1 MWVLGSL
8 AAVQAQEL
16 PPEVDAALRRA
27 KLPASA
33 LSAVVVEASGGP
45 RALAWNDHQPVNP
58 ASVFKLLTTYA
69 ALDRLGPAWS
79 WSTPV
84 YFTGPL
90 KDGVLEGSVAIKG
103 SGDPKLVLERVW
115 LMLRR
120 LQQMGVRE
128 IRGDF
133 VLDRSAFVLP
143 EISPADFDGEAHRP
157 YNVRPD
163 ALLLNYKSYTLTLL
177 PDPSR
182 QVATVATEPPLAG
195 LAVDTVV
202 PLSPGACGDWRGG
215 LKASLGDPVRL
226 HFEGSFP
233 ASCGEKSWPIAYADP
248 ASYNARL
255 IERLWRDM
263 GGRLGGTVRAGLV
276 LPGARPALELSSPPL
291 AELVRDINKFSNN
304 VMAEQVF
311 LTLGLMSA
319 PAAGGS
325 TPAAG
330 GSAPPAGGSAPPAA
344 AASAAGAL
352 AVTAS
357 SAGGSPA
364 ATPGTG
370 ASSSPGTALPGAAA
384 ASAAPTTQDLARD
397 ALRRWVRERWGEPAL
412 RELVVDNGSGLSR
425 EARVSADLLAKVLAS
440 AYAGPVMSE
449 LMSSLPVS
457 GLDGTLRRSAASAG
471 RAHLKTGSLRD
482 VAAVAGY
489 VLSHSG
495 RRYVVVA
502 VLNHENANAGRPAL
516 DALVQWAID
525 DTPGRRP

>member
-1 MWVLGSL
+1 MPL
-8 AAVQAQEL
+8 QAQEL
-16 PPEVDAALRRA
+16 PADVEAALRRA
-27 KLPASA
+27 KLPPTA
-33 LSAVVVEASGGP
+33 LSAVVLETGGGP
-45 RALAWNDHQPVNP
+45 RALAWNEHQLVNP

-79 WSTPV
+79 WTTPV

-90 KDGVLEGSVAIKG
+90 KDGVLDGSVAIKG

-120 LQQMGVRE
+120 LQQIGVRE

-143 EISPADFDGEAHRP
+143 ETSPADFDGEAHRP

-177 PDPSR
+177 PDLAR
-182 QVATVATEPPLAG
+182 QVATVAVEPPLAG

-202 PLSPGACGDWRGG
+202 PLTPGACGDWRGG
-215 LKASLGDPVRL
+215 LKASLADPARL
-226 HFEGSFP
+226 HFEGGFP

-248 ASYNARL
+248 ATYNARL

-276 LPGARPALELSSPPL
+276 LPGTRPALELSSPPL

-311 LTLGLMSA
+311 LTLGLMPA
-319 PAAGGS
+319 PAAGGPPA
-325 TPAAG
+325 PAAPAAAPAA
-330 GSAPPAGGSAPPAA
+330 SAAPAAAPPAA
-344 AASAAGAL
+344 A
-352 AVTAS
+352 TP
-357 SAGGSPA
+357 SPFG
-364 ATPGTG
+364 PI
-370 ASSSPGTALPGAAA
+370 
-384 ASAAPTTQDLARD
+384 TQDLARE
-397 ALRRWVRERWGEPAL
+397 ALRRWVRERWGEAAL

-425 EARVSADLLAKVLAS
+425 EARISADLLAKVLAT

-457 GLDGTLRRSAASAG
+457 GLDGTLRRSSASAG

-482 VAAVAGY
+482 VAAVGGY
-489 VLSHSG
+489 VLSNTG

-502 VLNHENANAGRPAL
+502 VLNHENANAGRAAL

-525 DTPGRRP
+525 DAPGRRP